1 MRGNDGL
8 RQFSNI
14 HFLPLDRAIG
24 QFAVIVEQLF
34 DQLLQIAAA
43 VIKDLNDFLLF
54 RRQRPRYPVASSSV
68 PSRMLASGVFSSCDR

>member
-8 RQFSNI
+8 RQFGNI

-24 QFAVIVEQLF
+24 QFAVIVEKLF

-54 RRQRPRYPVASSSV
+54 RRQRPRYPVRQQLRTFTHAGE
-68 PSRMLASGVFSSCDR
+68 RCFQFM